1 MIHMQV
7 LRCFGALAAFVIPCL
22 GVLFLL
28 ACVALILLAD
38 EERLEEISERRAV
51 NVLADQS
58 RKRKAPGMRKQSR
71 YIRAGIQ
78 K

>member
-1 MIHMQV
+1 MIPELVFM
-7 LRCFGALAAFVIPCL
+7 

-51 NVLADQS
+51 NALADQS
-58 RKRKAPGMRKQSR
+58 RKRKAPGLRPTGR
-71 YIRAGIQ
+71 YSKGG
-78 K
+78 

>member
-1 MIHMQV
+1 M
-7 LRCFGALAAFVIPCL
+7 VIPELVFL

-28 ACVALILLAD
+28 ACVAMILLAD

-51 NVLADQS
+51 NALADQS
-58 RKRKAPGMRKQSR
+58 RKRKAPGMREPSR

>member
-1 MIHMQV
+1 M
-7 LRCFGALAAFVIPCL
+7 VIPELVFL
-22 GVLFLL
+22 GALFLL

-51 NVLADQS
+51 NALADQS
-58 RKRKAPGMRKQSR
+58 RKRKAPGMRRACR
-71 YIRAGIQ
+71 YIKAGLQ